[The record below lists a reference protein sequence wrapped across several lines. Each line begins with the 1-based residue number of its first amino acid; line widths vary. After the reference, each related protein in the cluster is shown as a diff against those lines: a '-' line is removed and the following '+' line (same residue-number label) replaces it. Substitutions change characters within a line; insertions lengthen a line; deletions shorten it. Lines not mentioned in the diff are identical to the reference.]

1 MLRGVRARPG
11 QRLRAACGSRARL
24 VAAATLAWRA
34 RRSRVAVAF
43 GAASKIVE
51 ITDAKG
57 DVTGVLDL
65 QRASLNLASDGR
77 LRAVVTVA
85 RKIDPREMLAGT
97 GPPGSICVKVWTAE
111 DADPT
116 ATRADRLV
124 CVTARSSEELRA
136 SVFTQTAPG
145 LARPR
150 HLRAGERDEERAQH
164 RPADRAELA
173 RPSAAHPLRGRV
185 DAPGMRARELRR
197 RGARQGRR
205 PPLPHPLA

>member
-1 MLRGVRARPG
+1 MLRRVRARRE
-11 QRLRAACGSRARL
+11 QRLRAACDSRARL
-24 VAAATLAWRA
+24 VAASTLAA
-34 RRSRVAVAF
+34 AAGLTTAVAF

-77 LRAVVTVA
+77 LRAVMTVA
-85 RKIDPREMLAGT
+85 RKIDPREMLAGAD
-97 GPPGSICVKVWTAE
+97 PPGAVCVKVWTSE

-145 LARPR
+145 LPVRVASAPVSLTKSGRSLVVRISQSSLGRPR
-150 HLRAGERDEERAQH
+150 LIRFAMEATRPGCERVSCIDE
-164 RPADRAELA
+164 
-173 RPSAAHPLRGRV
+173 
-185 DAPGMRARELRR
+185 APDKGAVRR
-197 RGARQGRR
+197 FRIR
-205 PPLPHPLA
+205 